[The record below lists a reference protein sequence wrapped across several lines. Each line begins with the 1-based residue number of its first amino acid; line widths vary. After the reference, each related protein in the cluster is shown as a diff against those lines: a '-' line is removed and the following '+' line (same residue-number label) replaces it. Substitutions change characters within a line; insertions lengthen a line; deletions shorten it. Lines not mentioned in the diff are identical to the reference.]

1 MLELEVAVM
10 EAVMEVAVEVLV
22 EVLVAVVAVVVVVVV
37 VVGVPSHR
45 PPFSSLN
52 TIRLPSPDIETA
64 CTWVP
69 VSCCIQLVPVSVLRK
84 RKLLPTI
91 ASLVPSDDMLTFR
104 HDQ

>member
-1 MLELEVAVM
+1 MLELEVAVA
-10 EAVMEVAVEVLV
+10 EVVMEVAVEVLV

-37 VVGVPSHR
+37 VVGVPSRR
-45 PPFSSLN
+45 PAPSRN
-52 TIRLPSPDIETA
+52 AIRVPSPDIETE
-64 CTWVP
+64 CP
-69 VSCCIQLVPVSVLRK
+69 VWAPVTCAIQVAPVSVLRK